1 VISREQMDAVLGDG
15 ALVVGDVGQDLGR
28 IGRVF
33 QDASSDRPPAWMT
46 VTSDEWDG
54 FERVVPLA
62 LGRLVGGRVSVP
74 YSLDDVRTAPRA
86 GTEGRLLGRQHE
98 EELALHYGI
107 AAPAGP
113 RTPAYTTVT
122 PSSVHRSWRLPCI
135 PGSVRLLRHELRP
148 FLDVTALPGEELDD
162 LVLAACEAA
171 ANAVDHAGTA
181 AGSFDVSVAV
191 EGERIC
197 ITVRDHGRWRDPV
210 PGTGRGRG
218 LLLMRHLSALTVTVT
233 PEGTTVT
240 MENRA
245 AAGGSWSFRR
255 RR

>member
-1 VISREQMDAVLGDG
+1 MITRDQMGGVLGDG

-33 QDASSDRPPAWMT
+33 QDASSDQPPVWMT
-46 VTSDEWDG
+46 VTSEWDG
-54 FERVVPLA
+54 AEVVVPLA
-62 LGRLVGGRVSVP
+62 LARLVAGRVSVP
-74 YSLDDVRTAPRA
+74 YSIDDVRTAPRA

-98 EELALHYGI
+98 ADLALHYGVG
-107 AAPAGP
+107 APDSP
-113 RTPAYTTVT
+113 RTWAYAAVT
-122 PSSVHRSWRLPCI
+122 PSSVHRSWRLPCA
-135 PGSVRLLRHELRP
+135 PGSIRVLRHELRP

-162 LVLAACEAA
+162 IVLAACEAA
-171 ANAVDHAGTA
+171 ANAVDHAGTTT
-181 AGSFDVSVAV
+181 GSFHVSVAV

-197 ITVRDHGRWRDPV
+197 ITVRDRGRWRDPV

-218 LLLMRHLSALTVTVT
+218 LLLMRSLSALTVTAT

-240 MENRA
+240 MGNRS

>member
-1 VISREQMDAVLGDG
+1 MITREQMGGVLGDG

-33 QDASSDRPPAWMT
+33 QDAESDQPPVWMT
-46 VTSDEWDG
+46 LTSGEWDG
-54 FERVVPLA
+54 AEVVVPLVLA
-62 LGRLVGGRVSVP
+62 RLVGGRVSVP

-86 GTEGRLLGRQHE
+86 GTAGRLLGRQHE
-98 EELALHYGI
+98 EDLALHYGVS
-107 AAPAGP
+107 APAGP
-113 RTPAYTTVT
+113 RTSAYTTMS
-122 PSSVHRSWRLPCI
+122 PSSVRRSWRMPCTA
-135 PGSVRLLRHELRP
+135 PSVRVLRRELRP

-162 LVLAACEAA
+162 IVLATCEAA
-171 ANAVDHAGTA
+171 ANAVDHAGTTT
-181 AGSFDVSVAV
+181 GSFDVSVAV

-197 ITVRDHGRWRDPV
+197 ISVRDHGRWRDPV
-210 PGTGRGRG
+210 PGPGRGRG
-218 LLLMRHLSALTVTVT
+218 LLLMRSLSALTVTAT

-240 MENRA
+240 MENRP